1 MSIQD
6 IANTLRNSAR
16 DGLLNLDASLVNLPS
31 LAILLSLLEQDALS
45 LEMDEAGVSVEGE
58 RARVSGRATLLGAP
72 ASVSLLLEQ
81 DAEGKTECTLNA
93 NVSALTLAALTHHN
107 LVPTTR
113 FDPGAFPSVAFDNV
127 ALTADSKNRTLSVA
141 VEDSNHEWKILDE
154 SNLSLRNIG
163 FAMSRSLPSQ
173 DGQDKEQSKV
183 SLTIGGTLSLGGSAI
198 KVLVAPPVSFL
209 NLPDQWGLT
218 LSARNS
224 FAAGLSDISKLLTGS
239 EEGVELPEGLREL
252 ASFRLERLDMRLDIG
267 ARKLNSALLTLSTTE
282 PWEIAPS
289 LAVEQVRISLMTM
302 QTNGHRNTSTEIFSR
317 MRLGERKRLGVRLV
331 VPGGGGDWTLTLT
344 EPLLLSGLSELAH
357 LPGGLDTDALH
368 FPGEVTNDNLWLNRF
383 DLIVNPE
390 LKTINQ
396 IAVALSSDIQWNIIS
411 SLAVGKPSLS
421 LEIANPLDGAQRAIT
436 GGMGGI
442 LTLGGVDIYIGASK
456 ADVSSGWQLTG
467 ALLPG
472 ETISLASLARD
483 LLDGAT
489 FPSELP
495 DQLTALEFSLQPKT
509 KAYTLKAAFGEG
521 WHIPSEKSDFAITE
535 VSLSAT
541 RAEGGATEIEVW
553 GLMDVAGVSVSV
565 TAARAAGAWK
575 LEGKTDDQQEINF
588 THLVTE
594 LFEKFGLALPANL
607 PDFELKNL
615 HLSYDFGKKEFA
627 FSGDSRLPTKVVLGE
642 VEHEVETS
650 LDLKIGI
657 DAETKERTFAGFLRG
672 AITLGSAVF
681 QGEYDF
687 GDASVLK
694 AVWDGAAGSLKFA
707 DLAASH
713 GINHSL
719 QVPGDMPLEL
729 NRASFEFDITRSQ
742 FTLHADSKFGE
753 AFFIA
758 SDANGKW
765 DFAFGI
771 LMNLSEIPGFPDAG
785 ALKLKNTM
793 LILSTVRDDKFVVPS
808 LPAAPP
814 PQGQPRAA
822 GRRTFPSLGTTP
834 MRLKPGVTVA
844 ALLDFED
851 NGSDAALAQLSK
863 VVGKT
868 ELVVQAAVS
877 DSGASFLSY
886 LNGSLTLFGSGNE
899 RLVLSDVYVRLDTGP
914 AFGVFV
920 AGSALIPFNHVTLEA
935 TGALRVSAEG
945 MEAFLQVK
953 AEADGHPTSLPAPFG
968 LLGVSLDELDIEVGA
983 VFEPPGVDLGIEG
996 KFNIK
1001 GQQHNANDFIIVLE
1015 LEGEVPNP
1023 IYLSTYIQSL
1033 SISDIITAYS
1043 GQVVSDI
1050 PDIIKQIKAE
1060 DVSVFWSET
1069 SGKALPDGRLAQAGF
1084 GFNGITTIGSL
1095 RAHAALTAGAAL
1107 GVEGDAELPPIDW
1120 DFFKLTGN
1128 GKGVTVKQ
1136 EQVNGEWQ
1144 NIAKPPVTPEDAA
1157 KMVTRD
1163 FELIKPGG
1171 ATALINSKHSPFID
1185 VSATASLFNLV
1196 SDEVEIEVG
1205 IDGFTWR
1212 QKESIGSLF
1221 KTEFDCTLSKNGFA
1235 ASAEFDLDIK
1245 GEVPIPILG
1254 VDLGSID
1261 LDVGFH
1267 AALTVQIHDG
1277 SFTLTVEG
1285 SFHFDGLSLTMPRL
1299 TIDKDFKSFEELP
1312 GKILK
1317 QIQDEAETIFKDVF
1331 DPALKALEDAAK
1343 EAARIAEAAA
1353 QEAEKIAGDAER
1365 EAERVAASAKAAAE
1379 TVAHETE
1386 VAEAEAAKLGKK
1398 TADALAPAVAEAQ
1411 QITLAATEDAQE
1423 LGRKAA
1429 EVLQDAAAEAA
1440 KIGEAVEKEAEQIR
1454 AVADK
1459 ALSAAADEVKQ
1470 IAAVAEQAAQ
1480 EVLQAAVVAGKAIE
1494 EEASKALAAAEFEAV
1509 RIGNQ
1514 IADKTREAAE
1524 WTKRQAEAAWDEVSK
1539 Y

>member
-16 DGLLNLDASLVNLPS
+16 DGLLNLEASLVNLSS

-173 DGQDKEQSKV
+173 DGQDNEQSKV

-317 MRLGERKRLGVRLV
+317 MRLGERKWLGVRLV
-331 VPGGGGDWTLTLT
+331 VPGGGGDWMLTLT

-357 LPGGLDTDALH
+357 LPGGLNTDALH

-390 LKTINQ
+390 LKTITQ

-421 LEIANPLDGAQRAIT
+421 LEIASPLDGAQRAIT

-483 LLDGAT
+483 LFDGAT

-575 LEGKTDDQQEINF
+575 LEGKTDDRQEINF

-615 HLSYDFGKKEFA
+615 RLSYDFGKKEFA

-672 AITLGSAVF
+672 TVKFGEAVF

-713 GINHSL
+713 GIDHSL

-729 NRASFEFDITRSQ
+729 SRASFEFDITKSQ

-758 SDANGKW
+758 SDANKKW

-771 LMNLSEIPGFPDAG
+771 LMNPSEIPGFPDAG

-822 GRRTFPSLGTTP
+822 GRRTFPAIGTTP

-851 NGSDAALAQLSK
+851 NGGDAALAQLSK

-899 RLVLSDVYVRLDTGP
+899 QLVLSDVYVRLDTGP

-935 TGALRVSAEG
+935 TGALLVSAEE

-968 LLGVSLDELDIEVGA
+968 LLGVSLDELDIEVG
-983 VFEPPGVDLGIEG
+983 VEFEPPGVNLGIEG

-1023 IYLSTYIQSL
+1023 TYLSTSIQSL

-1060 DVSVFWSET
+1060 DVSVFWSK
-1069 SGKALPDGRLAQAGF
+1069 SPQALPDGRMAQAGF
-1084 GFNGITTIGSL
+1084 GFNGIATIGSL
-1095 RAHAALTAGAAL
+1095 RAHAALTAGAAT

-1120 DFFKLTGN
+1120 RFFMLTGN
-1128 GKGVTVKQ
+1128 GKGVSVKQ
-1136 EQVNGEWQ
+1136 EQVNDEWHT
-1144 NIAKPPVTPEDAA
+1144 IAKPPETPEDAA

-1163 FELIKPGG
+1163 FVLIDPGG
-1171 ATALINSKHSPFID
+1171 ATIRLNSRHSPFID
-1185 VSATASLFNLV
+1185 VSASASIFNLI
-1196 SDEVEIEVG
+1196 SEDVEIEVG
-1205 IDGFTWR
+1205 TDGFTWK
-1212 QKESIGSLF
+1212 QKESIGSLY
-1221 KTEFDCTLSKNGFA
+1221 KTEFDCTLSNSGFA
-1235 ASAEFDLDIK
+1235 ASAECDLDIK
-1245 GEVPIPILG
+1245 GEVGPITILG

-1267 AALTVQIHDG
+1267 AALTVKINDG
-1277 SFTLTVEG
+1277 GFTLTVEG

-1343 EAARIAEAAA
+1343 EVARIAEAAA
-1353 QEAEKIAGDAER
+1353 QEAEKIKEDAER
-1365 EAERVAASAKAAAE
+1365 EAKQVAASAEAAAE
-1379 TVAHETE
+1379 TVAHKAEAAAEDAEKIAAEAGKVTGA
-1386 VAEAEAAKLGKK
+1386 AEAEAEKIG
-1398 TADALAPAVAEAQ
+1398 Q
-1411 QITLAATEDAQE
+1411 AAAQE
-1423 LGRKAA
+1423 AGVLSMQAREVANAA
-1429 EVLQDAAAEAA
+1429 GEEAT
-1440 KIGEAVEKEAEQIR
+1440 KIGEAVEKETKQILATANQALEAVEEQAQKIAE
-1454 AVADK
+1454 
-1459 ALSAAADEVKQ
+1459 AAA
-1470 IAAVAEQAAQ
+1470 QAAG
-1480 EVLQAAVVAGKAIE
+1480 EVLHAAEEVGKAIE
-1494 EEASKALAAAEFEAV
+1494 DETSKAVTAMKDETV

-1514 IADKTREAAE
+1514 IADKAREATE
-1524 WTKRQAEAAWDEVSK
+1524 WTRRQAEAAWDEVSK